1 MTYLIEMG
9 VDPKLLQLSLSI
21 PSSDIRYLTAGEM
34 TQFGVELPPKDRT
47 CSGLRFR
54 ADELAWR
61 LIP

>member
-1 MTYLIEMG
+1 MIHRIKAERGIALISSR
-9 VDPKLLQLSLSI
+9 DIATTAALKLAL
-21 PSSDIRYLTAGEM
+21 
-34 TQFGVELPPKDRT
+34 ELPPKDRT